1 MNPWLIVGFVVALGV
16 ATITGYMKG
25 DSAGRAVIQQ
35 QWDQE
40 RAQQAEAHAMAMEA
54 ARNKEQALQASADL
68 LRKDKDREIRDLNAR
83 AAALTNSLR
92 VRPERPA
99 PETRP
104 VPSTASVGPAP
115 AGCSGP
121 ELYRQDAEL
130 LVREAE
136 RGDQLRAALKQ
147 CYAQYE
153 SLRPAN

>member
-1 MNPWLIVGFVVALGV
+1 MNPWLIVGFVVAV
-16 ATITGYMKG
+16 SVTAVTGYVKG
-25 DSAGRAVIQQ
+25 SSAGRAAVQQ

-54 ARNKEQALQASADL
+54 ARQKEQELQANADQ
-68 LRKDKDREIRDLNAR
+68 LRKDKDREIRDVNAR
-83 AAALTNSLR
+83 ATALANSLR

-99 PETRP
+99 PAASP
-104 VPSTASVGPAP
+104 VPSTASIGPAP

-153 SLRPAN
+153 SLKAP

>member
-1 MNPWLIVGFVVALGV
+1 MNPWLILGFVLAVGAAGGV
-16 ATITGYMKG
+16 GYLKG
-25 DSAGRAVIQQ
+25 DSAGQAAVQQ
-35 QWDQE
+35 RWDQE

-54 ARNKEQALQASADL
+54 ARQKEQELQSKADQI
-68 LRKDKDREIRDLNAR
+68 RKDKDREIRDVNAR
-83 AAALTNSLR
+83 ATALTNSLR

-99 PETRP
+99 PEASP
-104 VPSTASVGPAP
+104 VPSTASTRPAP

-121 ELYRQDAEL
+121 ELFRQDAEL

-153 SLRPAN
+153 SLKAP

>member
-1 MNPWLIVGFVVALGV
+1 MNPWLILGFVIAVGAAGGV
-16 ATITGYMKG
+16 GYLEGK
-25 DSAGRAVIQQ
+25 DAGKAVVQQ
-35 QWDQE
+35 LWDNE
-40 RAQQAEAHAMAMEA
+40 RTQQAEAHAMALEA

-99 PETRP
+99 PEARA

>member
-1 MNPWLIVGFVVALGV
+1 MNPWLILGFVLAVGAAGGV
-16 ATITGYMKG
+16 GYLKG
-25 DSAGRAVIQQ
+25 DSAGQAAVQQ
-35 QWDQE
+35 RWDQE

-54 ARNKEQALQASADL
+54 ARQKEQELQSKADQI
-68 LRKDKDREIRDLNAR
+68 RKDKDREIRDVNAR
-83 AAALTNSLR
+83 ATALANSLR

-99 PETRP
+99 PAASP
-104 VPSTASVGPAP
+104 VPGTASIGPAP

-121 ELYRQDAEL
+121 ELFRQDAEL

-153 SLRPAN
+153 SLKTP

>member
-1 MNPWLIVGFVVALGV
+1 MNPWLIVGVLLAVSAAF
-16 ATITGYMKG
+16 TGGYLKG
-25 DSAGRAVIQQ
+25 DSAGRATIQQ
-35 QWDQE
+35 RWDQE

-54 ARNKEQALQASADL
+54 ARQKEQELQASADK
-68 LRKDKDREIRDLNAR
+68 LRKDKDREIRDVNAR
-83 AAALTNSLR
+83 ATALANSLR

-99 PETRP
+99 ADAGP
-104 VPSTASVGPAP
+104 VPDTASTGSAT

-153 SLRPAN
+153 SLRAK

>member
-1 MNPWLIVGFVVALGV
+1 MNPWLILGFVLAVGAAGGV
-16 ATITGYMKG
+16 GYLKG
-25 DSAGRAVIQQ
+25 DSAGQAAVQQ
-35 QWDQE
+35 RWDQE

-54 ARNKEQALQASADL
+54 ARQKEQELQSKADQI
-68 LRKDKDREIRDLNAR
+68 RKDKDREIRDVNAR
-83 AAALTNSLR
+83 ATALANSLR

-99 PETRP
+99 PDASP
-104 VPSTASVGPAP
+104 VPGTASTGPAP

-121 ELYRQDAEL
+121 ELFRQDAEL

-153 SLRPAN
+153 SLKTP